1 MTSPVNAVARDPDP
15 ARVLGAGLS
24 LAELLGALSH
34 ALDLTEGQP
43 EGHCKRACW
52 IASRVAIQMGLEGEA
67 LAEIYF
73 TALLKDLGCSSNAAR
88 ICELYL
94 ADDIAFKRDFK
105 TIDGSLGA
113 ALRFVLDKTG
123 LQSGLAERV
132 RAILNIL
139 RNGGQIAREL
149 IETRCHRGADIAAKM
164 RFSPSVQEGIRW
176 LDEHWDG
183 SGKPE
188 GRAGAD
194 IPLASRIALLAQV
207 VDIFHNG
214 RGREAARAEIV
225 ARRGG
230 WFDPRVVDAFVAAE
244 TRPGFWETI
253 EGGDIDGALFALPP
267 ARLHASLDDDY
278 IDDIAAAFADVID
291 AKSPFTAGHSRRVT
305 LFTDLIAEEM
315 GLDPAHRRWLRR
327 AALLHDIGKLAV
339 SNQILDKPGKPA
351 EDEWRSIRGHP
362 AHSADI
368 LRKVSVFR
376 AFADIAGAHHER
388 LDGKGYPHG
397 LVASQIVAEVRMLSV
412 ADVFDALTADRPYR
426 KAMKVEEA
434 FAILDKDT
442 GAAFDAE
449 CVAALKRA
457 VARLVPSDEADAP
470 SLLWASGRDADPPQA
485 PAA

>member
-1 MTSPVNAVARDPDP
+1 MTVTASISTSFEPSRS
-15 ARVLGAGLS
+15 GAIEASGLN

-52 IASRVAIQMGLEGEA
+52 IGTKVALQMGLHGEA
-67 LAEIYF
+67 LADVYF
-73 TALLKDLGCSSNAAR
+73 TVLLKDLGCSSNAAR

-123 LQSGLAERV
+123 LQSGFAERV

-139 RNGGQIAREL
+139 RYGGQIAREL
-149 IETRCHRGADIAAKM
+149 IETRCHRGADIAARM
-164 RFSPSVQEGIRW
+164 RFSPAVQDGIRW

-188 GRAGAD
+188 GREGTD
-194 IPLASRIALLAQV
+194 IPLPSRIALMAQV
-207 VDIFHNG
+207 ADIFHAE
-214 RGREAARAEIV
+214 RGRAAARAEII

-230 WFDPRVVDAFVAAE
+230 WFDPAVVDAFVVAE
-244 TRPGFWETI
+244 RRPGFWDMI
-253 EGGDIDGALFALPP
+253 EGDDLDGALFALPP
-267 ARLHASLDDDY
+267 ARFHAALDDEY
-278 IDDIAAAFADVID
+278 IDDIAAAFAEVID

-305 LFTDLIAEEM
+305 LYTDMIAEEM
-315 GLDPAHRRWLRR
+315 GLRPEHRRWLRR

-339 SNQILDKPGKPA
+339 SNQILDKPGKPE

-362 AHSADI
+362 AHSAEI
-368 LRKVSVFR
+368 LRKVGVFR
-376 AFADIAGAHHER
+376 PFADIAGAHHER
-388 LDGKGYPHG
+388 LDGKGYPRG
-397 LVASQIVAEVRMLSV
+397 LAADQIGPEVRMLSV

-426 KAMKVEEA
+426 PAMKVEEA
-434 FAILDKDT
+434 FALLDRDCGT
-442 GAAFDAE
+442 AFDGE

-457 VARLVPSDEADAP
+457 VSRLASSTGSDAP
-470 SLLWASGRDADPPQA
+470 ELRWGDSR
-485 PAA
+485 